1 MSRGLLSSPRA
12 KGEDM
17 AETERV
23 GEQGKRP
30 YEAPAIASEQIF
42 ETTALACGK
51 RMGQG
56 AKCNVRPKAS

>member
-1 MSRGLLSSPRA
+1 M
-12 KGEDM
+12 GES
-17 AETERV
+17 ERT

-51 RMGQG
+51 KPAQG
-56 AKCNVRPKAS
+56 GKCSVRPKAS